1 MSARQAR
8 QDEIPF
14 LTEQLWK
21 TTHEKVDLSRCMVW
35 VAEDDNGQLVGMLP
49 FRLIWQ
55 GEPLHIFP
63 NTKLSTARRASYEL
77 AAEAEAWIAD
87 RSKNTTGIY
96 SYFAVIKDKVFEA
109 LAKRWGLLS
118 VYGECRIYGRDL

>member
-1 MSARQAR
+1 MIVRPAR
-8 QDEIPF
+8 QDELPF
-14 LTEQLWK
+14 LKEQLWS

-35 VAEDDNGQLVGMLP
+35 VAESEGQIVGMLP
-49 FRLIWQ
+49 ARLIWQ
-55 GEPLHIFP
+55 LEPLFIFP
-63 NTKLSTARRASYEL
+63 HTKLGVARRATYEL

>member
-1 MSARQAR
+1 
-8 QDEIPF
+8 
-14 LTEQLWK
+14 
-21 TTHEKVDLSRCMVW
+21 V
-35 VAEDDNGQLVGMLP
+35 
-49 FRLIWQ
+49 
-55 GEPLHIFP
+55 
-63 NTKLSTARRASYEL
+63 KLGVARRATYEL
-77 AAEAEAWIAD
+77 AAETEAWIAD